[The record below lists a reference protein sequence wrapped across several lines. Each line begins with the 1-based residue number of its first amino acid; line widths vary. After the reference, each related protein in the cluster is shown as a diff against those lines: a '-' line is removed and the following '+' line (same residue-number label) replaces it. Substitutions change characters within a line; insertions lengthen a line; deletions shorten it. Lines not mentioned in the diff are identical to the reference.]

1 MLFSTG
7 TEYGP
12 RPGEGCGWHRTY
24 RSTSY
29 RLEWRRLIQ
38 RSPGLGIVVFKTN
51 TVYSTWSEFLY
62 GGNSDPGSELV
73 GMMDASY
80 TAVILIRRNV
90 T

>member
-1 MLFSTG
+1 
-7 TEYGP
+7 
-12 RPGEGCGWHRTY
+12 
-24 RSTSY
+24 
-29 RLEWRRLIQ
+29 
-38 RSPGLGIVVFKTN
+38 VVFKTN